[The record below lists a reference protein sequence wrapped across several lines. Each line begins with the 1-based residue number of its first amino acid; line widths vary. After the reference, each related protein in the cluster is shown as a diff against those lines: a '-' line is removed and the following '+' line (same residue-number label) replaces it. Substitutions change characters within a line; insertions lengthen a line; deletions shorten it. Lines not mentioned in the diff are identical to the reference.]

1 MAGAAVVIL
10 SPDLQ
15 DVERTAQSDAE
26 RKLARLLHAVPSAD
40 AVAFHSVKLRTAPG
54 KQMAEA
60 DFVVLWKGV
69 AIIAEVKGGG
79 VKKFDGAWYTIDRH
93 GDNHKLK
100 SSPIDQARDAMF
112 ALREILKEDGLGWYP
127 SEAIAVTPDI
137 GRPPTDVAWKAT
149 HWLAKESMTV
159 DALTSALDAVA
170 RTAPIAPRGA
180 PAARVDDLRE
190 RLFGE
195 FSRLPI
201 IDAQRGAVI
210 DEQNTA
216 TAEQARVLAGLSK
229 NPRILVFG
237 GAGTG
242 KSVVLA
248 EAAKQEAETGRS
260 VLVTFRSPGLRTFF
274 EPRLTGRAIEVR
286 EFDAIDPSSQFD
298 VLLVDEAQD
307 LMYADAMDVLD
318 RVVVGGRGQGRWR
331 MFLDQNN
338 QAHVDGRF
346 DEDVFEIVR
355 AEGIE
360 YDLSKN
366 VRNTRAIFHMVQEY
380 LGADVG
386 DPGIVNGE
394 RIQWATVPQGESR
407 AQALRIAKSFKKDGV
422 KASDIWVVPA
432 SAAESLDEV
441 FDGIRVLS
449 PRVAKGL
456 EAEHVIVCD
465 LPTEYSDSALA
476 ALYVA
481 VTRARVTLH
490 IVYADADRRRLQTLV
505 RRAGVTT

>member
-1 MAGAAVVIL
+1 MIL

-15 DVERTAQSDAE
+15 DIERTAQSEAE
-26 RKLARLLHAVPSAD
+26 RKLARILHAVSRND

-60 DFVVLWKGV
+60 DFIILWKGV
-69 AIIAEVKGGG
+69 VIIAEVKGGG
-79 VKKFDGAWYTIDRH
+79 VKKFDGVWYSVDRY
-93 GDNHKLK
+93 GDNHRLK
-100 SSPIDQARDAMF
+100 TSPIDQARDAMF
-112 ALREILKEDGLGWYP
+112 ALREILKQDGLGWYP

-137 GRPPTDVAWKAT
+137 DRPPTDVAWKAT

-159 DALTSALDAVA
+159 NSLISALDAIA
-170 RTAPIAPRGA
+170 ATASGAPRGV
-180 PAARVDDLRE
+180 PTARMDQLRE

-195 FSRLPI
+195 FSRLPV

-216 TAEQARVLAGLSK
+216 TSEQARVLAGLSK
-229 NPRILVFG
+229 NPRICVLG

-248 EAAKQEAETGRS
+248 EAAKQEAAAGRS

-274 EPRLTGRAIEVR
+274 EPRLTGRSIEVR
-286 EFDAIDPSSQFD
+286 EFDSIDLSSRFD

-318 RVVVGGRGQGRWR
+318 RVIKGSRGEGRWR
-331 MFLDQNN
+331 MFVDQNN

-346 DEDVFEIVR
+346 DEDVFEIIR

-360 YDLSKN
+360 YELSKN
-366 VRNTRAIFHMVQEY
+366 IRNTRAIVHMVQEY

-394 RIQWATVPQGESR
+394 RIQWTTVTGGESR
-407 AQALRIAKSFKKDGV
+407 AEAIRIAKSFKKEGV
-422 KASDIWVVPA
+422 KAADIWVVPA
-432 SAAESLDEV
+432 AANESLDETV
-441 FDGIRVLS
+441 DGIRVLS

-456 EAEHVIVCD
+456 EAEYVVVCD
-465 LPTEYSDSALA
+465 LPREFSDAALA

-481 VTRARVTLH
+481 VTRARVALRVVCTT
-490 IVYADADRRRLQTLV
+490 ADRRRLKALV
-505 RRAGVTT
+505 RRAEATA

>member
-1 MAGAAVVIL
+1 MIL

-15 DVERTAQSDAE
+15 DIERTAQSDAE
-26 RKLARLLHAVPSAD
+26 RKLARLLHAVPSSD

-54 KQMAEA
+54 KQMSEA
-60 DFVVLWKGV
+60 DFVILWRGV

-79 VKKFDGAWYTIDRH
+79 VKKFDGSWYTIDRN

-100 SSPIDQARDAMF
+100 SSPMDQARDAMF
-112 ALREILKEDGLGWYP
+112 ALRDILKEDGLGWFP

-137 GRPPTDVAWKAT
+137 DHPPTDVGWKAT

-159 DALTSALDAVA
+159 NALSSALDAVA
-170 RTAPIAPRGA
+170 RAAPKAPRGA
-180 PAARVDDLRE
+180 PAVRDDKLRE
-190 RLFGE
+190 HLFGE
-195 FSRLPI
+195 FSRLPV

-229 NPRILVFG
+229 NQRILVFG

-248 EAAKQEAETGRS
+248 EAAKQEAAAGRS

-274 EPRLTGRAIEVR
+274 EPRLAGRAIEVC
-286 EFDAIDPSSQFD
+286 EFDSIHRASRFD

-307 LMYADAMDVLD
+307 LMYADAMDVLGG
-318 RVVVGGRGQGRWR
+318 VVAGGRERGRWR

-346 DEDVFEIVR
+346 DGDVFEIVR
-355 AEGIE
+355 TEGIE

-366 VRNTRAIFHMVQEY
+366 VRNTRAIVHIVQEY

-394 RIQWATVPQGESR
+394 RIQWETVPEGESR
-407 AQALRIAKSFKKDGV
+407 AQAVRIAKSFRRDGV
-422 KASDIWVVPA
+422 KAADIWVIPA
-432 SAAESLDEV
+432 SAAESLDEDV
-441 FDGIRVLS
+441 DGIRILS

-456 EAEHVIVCD
+456 EAEHVIVCE
-465 LPTEYSDSALA
+465 LPMEYSGSALA

-490 IVYADADRRRLQTLV
+490 VVHTDADRRRLQTLV
-505 RRAGVTT
+505 RRAGAKA